1 MQIKDNFSITQLFL
15 NKTVNVYIDNKQ
27 AFTLTAQPVKAFYE
41 DNNWNAAYHIFSM
54 NLKMW
59 SELIPN
65 VNITET
71 WDYITAVL
79 FQLSQFQQYKAIGDT
94 IEHGL
99 SCICPKCEINWHDKL
114 VKFNDTIITPE
125 IWSYVVYLLKLTCG
139 EKVSQPLTFD
149 SPEAREFFLKQ
160 QALEDKIR
168 KAKQESGVDKENLI
182 KQFLLITYYFPSFSF
197 DYLFNQSMAQIR
209 WLQEL
214 AAKATSYSFNEK
226 AYAAGNVKKS
236 KRLEFF
242 IK

>member
-15 NKTVNVYIDNKQ
+15 NKTINVFIDNKP
-27 AFTLTAQPVKAFYE
+27 AFTITAQPVKAFYE
-41 DNNWNAAYHIFSM
+41 DNNWNAAYHLFSM
-54 NLKMW
+54 NLKAW
-59 SELIPN
+59 QDLIPN
-65 VNITET
+65 MDIQET
-71 WDYITAVL
+71 WDYVLLVL
-79 FQLSQFQQYKAIGDT
+79 FRLSQFQQYKEIGNV

-99 SCICPKCEINWHDKL
+99 TCTCPNCSIDWSNKM
-114 VKFNDTIITPE
+114 VKFNDITITPE

-160 QALEDKIR
+160 QALEDKIQ
-168 KAKQESGVDKENLI
+168 KAKQQKNVDKENLI
-182 KQFLLITYYFPSFSF
+182 KQFLLITYYFPNFSF

-236 KRLEFF
+236 KKLEFF